1 MFWKTENASAFRAMH
16 GFESGPDWQTPE
28 CPLWDLVRGFL
39 KAAKILPLNNPDGGA
54 SDESIQVVGGVNRA
68 VLTRLLTTL
77 SFLPTNYENGESHPG
92 H

>member
-39 KAAKILPLNNPDGGA
+39 KAAKILPLNNLMGA
-54 SDESIQVVGGVNRA
+54 RQ
-68 VLTRLLTTL
+68 
-77 SFLPTNYENGESHPG
+77 TNPFKWLEG
-92 H
+92 